1 MSLFVFDE
9 EENLYC
15 AKMDGIEFICEEAAP
30 ELEKAVPA
38 LAEAYG
44 NKLPQIVAFMMDDIT
59 EMFGD
64 ITEDRLTEALGTPQ
78 IDLDR
83 EVIAYLEHTLDDSH
97 IIEIEYGG
105 LLDEFYGVS
114 IDG

>member
-9 EENLYC
+9 EENLHT
-15 AKMDGIEFICEEAAP
+15 AKVDGIEFICEEAAP

-38 LAEAYG
+38 LAAAYRE
-44 NKLPQIVAFMMDDIT
+44 KLPQLVAFMLDDIT
-59 EMFGD
+59 EVFGD
-64 ITEDRLTEALGTPQ
+64 MTEDELTEALGTAQ

-83 EVIAYLEHTLDDSH
+83 DVITYLEHTLDDSH
-97 IIEIEYGG
+97 IIEVEYGG